1 MADPDSASLRDDAG
15 SRLLPS
21 TAERHSADRHGGGM
35 VSNSARGRGTV
46 EFRVLGPL
54 EVLVGRRLVDLGGL
68 RQQIV
73 LACLALEAN
82 RVVPI
87 SRLAGAVYGDDLP
100 PTARTQT
107 QMCISSLRRL
117 FVHHDHRDVIVT
129 RANGYLLQVEP
140 AVIDLYLFEELVA
153 KARQARDAGQPVGAA
168 GHYRAA
174 LGCWRGRALDGVD
187 SQGLRAT
194 ASLLNDRRTTTNEE
208 CIEIELGLGKH
219 ADLVGE
225 LTGLI
230 AESPLRERLRG
241 LLMVALYRSGRQAEA
256 LEVYRA
262 ARRTM
267 IEELGIEP
275 DEWLRQ
281 LERAILTSDPGLVET
296 ASASRSVAVRL
307 EPGSAT
313 AEQMPTLSA
322 PSMLPTDI
330 ADFTGRDEQLDAM
343 KRHLV
348 HADETERLAVPVVVV
363 VGKPGVGK
371 TTLAVHVAHQEASSY
386 PDGQLFADLHSR
398 TSQRVTPMQV
408 LERFL
413 RALGVPSN
421 AMPKDG
427 VELYAESYRNLL
439 AERKMLIVL
448 DNVGGEG
455 QVVPL
460 LPGHP
465 GSAVLITS
473 NSRLSGLPG
482 AVHIEVDALEQPQ
495 SVELL
500 SRIVGAGRVEAE
512 VDAAAE
518 LVALCGQ
525 LPLALRIAGA
535 RLAARPHWSVR
546 QLTERLENEARR
558 LDELR
563 HGGMMIRASLTLA
576 YEAIGED
583 ARRLFRLLAM
593 LDFRVF
599 SGWVGAALLD
609 VSITGAQDL
618 LDDLAD
624 AQLVE
629 TANTGHGL
637 QSQYHFHDLIRVF
650 ARERLVAE
658 ESVAERNAALE
669 RVLGCLL
676 FLTSEAHRRTYG
688 GDYLHVRSQAT
699 KWPLPEQATEQIV
712 TPPLTWFERER
723 ATIVA
728 AVTQAA
734 HAGMVDLCWD
744 LAVTS
749 VTYFEV
755 RAYLSDW
762 RETHQ
767 VALRAARQANDV
779 SGEATIRYSI
789 GSLHVVEGRFDDARR
804 ELTAALRLFTS
815 VGHEYGEALVERNIA
830 FVDRISGDLDT
841 AASRYQRALAVFRR
855 DGDLVGAA
863 YVLHGLACVAL
874 ADGQDGEGRPL
885 LSEALELSRRAGSRR
900 VEAQV
905 LHRLGEVH
913 LRANEPELAATV
925 FGDALGAVTDIGDP
939 IGEAYI
945 RHGLGLSHLRSGDLH
960 NAGAALHEALDLA
973 RRAGERL
980 AEARVSLGLAELE
993 MAQSKPTRAID
1004 HLHRALDVLRS
1015 VHAPRLRAEVLAMLP
1030 DARGAAG

>member
-1 MADPDSASLRDDAG
+1 
-15 SRLLPS
+15 
-21 TAERHSADRHGGGM
+21 
-35 VSNSARGRGTV
+35 V
-46 EFRVLGPL
+46 EFRVLGSL
-54 EVLVGRRLVDLGGL
+54 EVLVGCRLVDLGGL

-73 LACLALEAN
+73 LASLALDAN
-82 RVVPI
+82 RVVSI

-100 PTARTQT
+100 PTSRTQT

-117 FVHHDHRDVIVT
+117 FVHYGHRGVIVT
-129 RANGYLLQVEP
+129 RTNGYLLHVEP
-140 AVIDLYLFEELVA
+140 AAIDLNRFEELVG
-153 KARQARDAGQPVGAA
+153 RGRLARDAGQPAEAA

-174 LGCWRGRALDGVD
+174 LGLWRGPALDGVD
-187 SQGLRAT
+187 SQILRAT
-194 ASLLNDRRTTTNEE
+194 ASRLNDRRTTTSEE
-208 CIEIELGLGKH
+208 CIELELSLGKH

-241 LLMVALYRSGRQAEA
+241 QLMVALYRSGRQAEA

-275 DEWLRQ
+275 NEWLRQ
-281 LERAILTSDPGLVET
+281 LERAILTSDPGFVAAAAT
-296 ASASRSVAVRL
+296 SRSIAVRL
-307 EPGSAT
+307 
-313 AEQMPTLSA
+313 A
-322 PSMLPTDI
+322 PSNAVAPEVPTSPAPGMLPTDI
-330 ADFTGRDEQLDAM
+330 ADFTGRTSQLDAI

-348 HADETERLAVPVVVV
+348 GADDETERLAVPVVVV

-371 TTLAVHVAHQEASSY
+371 TTLAVHIAHQEASSY
-386 PDGQLFADLHSR
+386 PGGQLFADLHGRSL
-398 TSQRVTPMQV
+398 QRVTPIQI

-427 VELYAESYRNLL
+427 LEEYAEFYRSLL
-439 AERKMLIVL
+439 SERRMLIVL

-460 LPGHP
+460 LPGDP
-465 GSAVLITS
+465 RSAVLITS
-473 NSRLSGLPG
+473 NSRLPGLPG
-482 AVHIEVDALEQPQ
+482 AVHIEVDVLEQAH
-495 SVELL
+495 SIELL
-500 SRIVGAGRVEAE
+500 SRIVGAERVETE
-512 VDAAAE
+512 TGAAAE
-518 LVALCGQ
+518 LAMLCGH

-535 RLAARPHWSVR
+535 RLAARPRWSMR
-546 QLTERLENEARR
+546 QLIERLDNEARR

-563 HGGMMIRASLTLA
+563 HAGMRIRASLSLA

-583 ARRLFRLLAM
+583 ARRLFRRLAVP
-593 LDFRVF
+593 DFRVF

-609 VSITGAQDL
+609 ISITGAQDL

-624 AQLVE
+624 AQLIE
-629 TANTGHGL
+629 PTNTGHGL
-637 QSQYHFHDLIRVF
+637 QSQYQFHDLIRVF

-658 ESVAERNAALE
+658 ESVVDRNAALE

-676 FLTSEAHRRTYG
+676 FLASEAHQRTYG

-712 TPPLTWFERER
+712 TPPLSWFEREQT
-723 ATIVA
+723 TIVA

-734 HAGMVDLCWD
+734 HAGLVDLCWD

-749 VTYFEV
+749 VTFFEA
-755 RAYLSDW
+755 RAYLHDW

-767 VALRAARQANDV
+767 IALHAARQANDV
-779 SGEATIRYSI
+779 CGEATMRYSI
-789 GSLHVVEGRFDDARR
+789 GSLHVVESRFGDARR
-804 ELTAALRLFTS
+804 ELTEALRLFTS
-815 VGHEYGEALVERNIA
+815 VGDEYGEALVVRNIA
-830 FVDRISGDLDT
+830 FVDRISGDLD
-841 AASRYQRALAVFRR
+841 AATSRYERALVVFRR
-855 DGDLVGAA
+855 YGDLVGAA
-863 YVLHGLACVAL
+863 YVLHGLAYVKL
-874 ADGQDGEGRPL
+874 AGGQDGEVLPL
-885 LSEALELSRRAGSRR
+885 LSEALEFSRRAGSRR

-913 LRANEPELAATV
+913 LWADEPELAVAV
-925 FGDALGAVTDIGDP
+925 FGDALGAVIDIGDP

-960 NAGAALHEALDLA
+960 KAGAALHDALDLA
-973 RRAGERL
+973 KRAGERL
-980 AEARVSLGLAELE
+980 AGARVSLGLAELE
-993 MAQSKPTRAID
+993 MAQSKPTQAID
-1004 HLHRALDVLRS
+1004 HLHQALDILRS
-1015 VHAPRLRAEVLAMLP
+1015 VHAPSLEAEVLAMLS
-1030 DARGAAG
+1030 DARAAAD